1 MHRSGRGLRRTLTL
15 ALVAV
20 TGAAMA
26 PAAQAT
32 TVSFGPGA
40 DNTFRLTIADPQ
52 GVADNVL
59 VQRGETAIF
68 VIDRAPLPT
77 LTAATGCTK
86 ERLTIFRCAEGAT
99 GGTLSSLDV
108 DAFLGGGNDRFES
121 TAINEHNVN
130 GGPGADTIL
139 PLAGSGVVNGD
150 DGADLIGAAP
160 PGPFQSGNWRFNG
173 GGGDDTFR
181 VGLHR
186 TRDVVNGGAGT
197 DTASY
202 LGRTEGVNVSL
213 AITDFDGSPGEND
226 DIRSDVENLIG
237 SDFNDTLSGTEGS
250 NRIAGGLGSDVLRGL
265 GGFDQIVAGDDG
277 VPDTTIDCGPQPKP
291 SLSLLTTPVQ
301 DRAIVDLTDPAPVGC
316 EAVESAPRNEHPTV
330 RIDRATRTGRVLRV
344 TLDCPKSARRTC
356 RGTVGL
362 VVAGRTAATTTHR
375 LARGTTR
382 TVRLRLP
389 AALARRAATSAVA
402 ATIEAREKAGD
413 GRAKRTRARVSL

>member
-40 DNTFRLTIADPQ
+40 NTFRLTIADAQ
-52 GVADNVL
+52 GVADNIL

-86 ERLTIFRCAEGAT
+86 ARLTIRCAEGFT
-99 GGTLSSLDV
+99 SGTLVRLDV
-108 DAFLGGGNDRFES
+108 DAFLGGGNDRYES
-121 TAINEHNVN
+121 VAGNQQNVN

-160 PGPFQSGNWRFNG
+160 PGPFLFGNWQFNG
-173 GGGDDTFR
+173 GPGDDTIR

-186 TRDVVNGGAGT
+186 VRDVVSGGVGT

-202 LGRTEGVNVSL
+202 LGRTDGVTVSL
-213 AITDFDGSPGEND
+213 AVTDFDGSVGEND

-237 SDFNDTLSGTEGS
+237 SDFNDTLSGTDGS
-250 NRIAGGLGSDVLRGL
+250 NEIAGGLGSDVLRGL
-265 GGFDQIVAGDDG
+265 GGFDRIVAGDDG

-330 RIDRATRTGRVLRV
+330 RIGRATRTGRVLRV
-344 TLDCPKSARRTC
+344 TLECPKGARRTC
-356 RGTVGL
+356 RGTVGI